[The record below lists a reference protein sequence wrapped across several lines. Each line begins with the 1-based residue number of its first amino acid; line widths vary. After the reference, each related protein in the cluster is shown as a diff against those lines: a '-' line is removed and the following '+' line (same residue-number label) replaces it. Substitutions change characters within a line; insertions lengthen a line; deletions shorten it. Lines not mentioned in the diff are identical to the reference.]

1 MTKYISEL
9 FEEFEKLKSRKAK
22 LEFLQQHKNMDL
34 FKAVLQGAFDPN
46 IKWKIAVPDYTPDDA
61 PIGLN
66 PSNLFQ
72 EIPKCAIFAKGHPS
86 GEGISEKRMKE
97 LLIQILES
105 MHASE
110 SIIYEGMLRKKL
122 KVKGLTEKI
131 VLEVFPDLYRNVE
144 PEESKTKA
152 WR

>member
-9 FEEFEKLKSRKAK
+9 FQEFEKLKSRKEK
-22 LEFLQQHKNMDL
+22 LGFLWDHKNNGA
-34 FKAVLQGAFDPN
+34 FTGVLQGAFDPN
-46 IKWKIAVPDYTPDDA
+46 IKWKLPVPQYTPDDA

-72 EIPKCAIFAKGHPS
+72 EIPKCAIFAEGHYK
-86 GEGISEKRMKE
+86 GEGISQKRMKE

-110 SIIYEGMLRKKL
+110 SLLFEGMLRKKL
-122 KVKGLTEKI
+122 KVKGLTEKM
-131 VLEVFPDLYRNVE
+131 VLEAIPDLYRKV
-144 PEESKTKA
+144 
-152 WR
+152 